1 MYDETQFPI
10 THSRTTCEHA
20 QSWHFSCVGHHIHA
34 IYTGSVLGELAV
46 ASCARTHAMYLRA
59 RVSYSKQVQT
69 VFHTPVKS
77 VGSTIKSITSGTEGS
92 ASFWVGPMGRT
103 GRGRGLGKILGFN
116 STIVRGFGFFFTI
129 GAGLVLRI
137 FFLCVLLAVPP
148 NNAIRVFWLRFLL
161 LWKLVASILG
171 LREHTPVA
179 MSLAGSRSM
188 VV

>member
-1 MYDETQFPI
+1 M
-10 THSRTTCEHA
+10 HNLGMHV
-20 QSWHFSCVGHHIHA
+20 SCVGHHTRTVYMKRIGGA
-34 IYTGSVLGELAV
+34 RCGEL
-46 ASCARTHAMYLRA
+46 RA
-59 RVSYSKQVQT
+59 HMRCICVHVSGMYSKHVQT
-69 VFHTPVKS
+69 VFRTPVKS
-77 VGSTIKSITSGTEGS
+77 VGSTVKSITSGTEGS

-137 FFLCVLLAVPP
+137 IFLCVLLAVPP